1 MFATVGALLS
11 PVRNHQGEA
20 RAAVG
25 RCVRADRATIVNR
38 ILDWSDEARA
48 RGQVRRAE
56 HMVCLAWAAYDQTP
70 A

>member
-1 MFATVGALLS
+1 MFATAGAFLS
-11 PVRNHQGEA
+11 PVCNHQGEA
-20 RAAVG
+20 RASAG
-25 RCVRADRATIVNR
+25 GCVRADRASIVNR